1 MNEIVSKIL
10 LAKNKFIP
18 EMHLRPPRFT
28 YSAFGPF

>member
-10 LAKNKFIP
+10 LAKNKFMS

-28 YSAFGPF
+28 NSAFGPL